1 MRGDSK
7 RERVFINCPF
17 DPKYRP
23 LFEAIVFAVAHCGFE
38 PSSALEAA
46 GSGTARLD
54 RLFKLIAEC
63 RLSIHDLSRVK
74 LDARTRLP
82 RFNMPWEL
90 GVCMGAR
97 QFGDRRQKKKD
108 FLILEHS
115 PGDCA
120 ISCSDLSGVD
130 PEAHGNNTNR
140 AIQHVRTWL
149 SRHSKHSLAGPEAIK
164 ADYESFQSDL
174 PDMLD
179 TLRIKRNEV
188 NFMDLRRSVERWLAE
203 RSVV

>member
-1 MRGDSK
+1 MRGVPK
-7 RERVFINCPF
+7 RDRVFINCPF

-38 PSSALEAA
+38 PCSALEAA

-54 RLFKLIAEC
+54 RLFQMIAGC
-63 RLSIHDLSRVK
+63 RLSIHDLSRVE
-74 LDARTRLP
+74 LDTRTRFP
-82 RFNMPWEL
+82 RFNMAWEL

-97 QFGDRRQKKKD
+97 QFGGRSQKRKD
-108 FLILEHS
+108 FLILERS
-115 PGDCA
+115 RGECA

-130 PEAHGNNTNR
+130 PEAHGNKTDR
-140 AIQHVRTWL
+140 VIQHVRTWL
-149 SRHSKHSLAGPEAIK
+149 SGHSKHSLAGPKAIK
-164 ADYESFQSDL
+164 TDYKSFQSDL

-179 TLRIKRNEV
+179 TLRIKQNEV
-188 NFMDLRRSVERWLAE
+188 NFMDLRRSVDRWMAE